1 MYHVKSPNILP
12 GDVHM
17 ELLEMKIITTDF
29 ASSKTERQKK
39 HKRVGL
45 QETLLKMHDFQMDL
59 FDTVTLRPRL
69 TVDYLFDWVKQ
80 AARSELSHSIT

>member
-1 MYHVKSPNILP
+1 MYHAKLPNILP

-17 ELLEMKIITTDF
+17 ELLEMKIIKTDI

-45 QETLLKMHDFQMDL
+45 QETLLKMHDF
-59 FDTVTLRPRL
+59 
-69 TVDYLFDWVKQ
+69 
-80 AARSELSHSIT
+80 

>member
-12 GDVHM
+12 DDVHM
-17 ELLEMKIITTDF
+17 ELLEMKIIKTDF

-45 QETLLKMHDFQMDL
+45 QETLLKMHDF
-59 FDTVTLRPRL
+59 
-69 TVDYLFDWVKQ
+69 
-80 AARSELSHSIT
+80 